1 MTFNSTT
8 MTKQIFSLMIAAT
21 LVVSCGQK
29 DNNQTVDQL
38 IAAKNNKELQAR
50 KATIQA
56 DLAKIEAAL
65 ATLNVRKE
73 EALVSVAT
81 LKDTVFNHYLDIQ
94 GSVETKENI
103 LIQPEMP
110 GTLVALNVKAGQRV
124 SKGQL
129 LARVDDGGSSQQV
142 ASLETQYQLAKTT
155 FERQKNLWSQ
165 KIGSEIQYLQA
176 QTQMLSLQRSVAQA
190 KAMLSKTEIRAPFSG
205 TIDEVF
211 VERGQV
217 VSAGPQG
224 LMRIVNLN
232 NMYVSTSIPESYIG
246 KLKVGTQVD
255 VFLTSLNKNYKG
267 KVRQI
272 GNFINPNNRSF
283 GIEVSIP
290 NPENLLRPNQVAKL
304 KVIDYTVKNAIVVP
318 SNVIQEDGKGNQFVF
333 VATNSDGKTAT
344 AKKAM
349 VTIGKSSDN
358 VTEILSGLSAN
369 DIIVIEGVN
378 TISEEMKLNFYY
390 FNSRK
395 NKLCHIKIKNSAF
408 QVGQLTIV
416 SRCIS

>member
-1 MTFNSTT
+1 MTFNNTT
-8 MTKQIFSLMIAAT
+8 MTKQIFILLTAVT

-50 KATIQA
+50 KAAIQA

-378 TISEEMKLNFYY
+378 TISEGMKLNF
-390 FNSRK
+390 
-395 NKLCHIKIKNSAF
+395 
-408 QVGQLTIV
+408 
-416 SRCIS
+416 

>member
-1 MTFNSTT
+1 MTLNRTP
-8 MTKQIFSLMIAAT
+8 MTKQIFALLIAAT

-50 KATIQA
+50 KALIQA

-142 ASLETQYQLAKTT
+142 ASLETQYLLAKTT

-378 TISEEMKLNFYY
+378 TISEGMKLNF
-390 FNSRK
+390 
-395 NKLCHIKIKNSAF
+395 
-408 QVGQLTIV
+408 
-416 SRCIS
+416 

>member
-1 MTFNSTT
+1 MTSNRTP
-8 MTKQIFSLMIAAT
+8 MTKKILPLLIAAT
-21 LVVSCGQK
+21 LIVSCGEK
-29 DNNQTVDQL
+29 DNNQTVDEL
-38 IAAKNNKELQAR
+38 IAAKNNKELHAR
-50 KATIQA
+50 KAVIQA
-56 DLAKIEAAL
+56 DLAKIDAAL
-65 ATLNVRKE
+65 ATLNVKKE
-73 EALVSVAT
+73 EALVSVMT
-81 LKDTVFNHYLDIQ
+81 LKDTLFNHYLDIQ
-94 GSVETKENI
+94 GSVNTKENI
-103 LIQPEMP
+103 LIQPEIP
-110 GTLVALNVKAGQRV
+110 GTLVVLNAKAGQHV
-124 SKGQL
+124 SKGQI

-155 FERQKNLWSQ
+155 FERQKNLWNQ

-190 KAMLSKTEIRAPFSG
+190 KAMLAKTVIRAPFSG

-217 VSAGPQG
+217 VSAGAQG

-232 NMYVSTSIPESYIG
+232 NMYVSTSVPESYIG

-304 KVIDYTVKNAIVVP
+304 KVIDYTAKNAIVVP
-318 SNVIQEDGKGNQFVF
+318 TNVIQEDGEGNKFVF
-333 VATNSDGKTAT
+333 VAINSNGKTAT
-344 AKKAM
+344 AKK
-349 VTIGKSSDN
+349 VLVSLGKSSDN
-358 VTEILSGLSAN
+358 VTEILTGLSAN
-369 DIIVIEGVN
+369 DIIVTEGVN
-378 TISEEMKLNFYY
+378 TISEGMKLNF
-390 FNSRK
+390 
-395 NKLCHIKIKNSAF
+395 
-408 QVGQLTIV
+408 
-416 SRCIS
+416 